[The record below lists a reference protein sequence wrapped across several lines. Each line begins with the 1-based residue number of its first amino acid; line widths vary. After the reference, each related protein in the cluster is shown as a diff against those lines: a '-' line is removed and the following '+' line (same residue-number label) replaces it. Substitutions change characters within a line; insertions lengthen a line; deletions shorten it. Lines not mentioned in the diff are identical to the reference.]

1 METITKYEVKE
12 ITFPERTFVTKRAKL
27 SFDKLPDFFT
37 ENYRAIEKA
46 VTEMGVQT
54 NEPPCAIYYSVDE
67 AKKET
72 DLAAA
77 IPVKNLTK
85 EIKGFEKVVIPKS
98 KALIVT
104 HYGSYETMEPAYTA
118 LEKYLVEHKL
128 KKEWMIEEYFTDPMV
143 EKDPAKWKTNIY
155 FVVK

>member
-12 ITFPERTFVTKRAKL
+12 ITWPEKTFVTKRAKL

-37 ENYRAIEKA
+37 ENYRAIDKA

-67 AKKET
+67 VKKET

-77 IPVKNLTK
+77 IPVKNLTT

-98 KALIVT
+98 KALTVT
-104 HYGSYETMEPAYTA
+104 HYGSYETMEPAYAA
-118 LEKYLVEHKL
+118 LEKYLAEHKL

>member
-12 ITFPERTFVTKRAKL
+12 ITWTEKTFITKRAKISL
-27 SFDKLPDFFT
+27 DKLSAFFD
-37 ENYRAIEKA
+37 ENYGAIYKA
-46 VTEMGVQT
+46 INKSGAKT

-67 AKKET
+67 VKNEM

-77 IPVKNLTK
+77 IPVTGLEK
-85 EIKGFEKVVIPKS
+85 EIEGFEKITIPKS
-98 KALIVT
+98 KALIIT
-104 HYGSYETMEPAYTA
+104 YYGSYENMKAAYSE
-118 LEKYLVEHKL
+118 LDKYVSDHKL
-128 KKEWMIEEYFTDPMV
+128 KKEWMIEEYLTDPST

>member
-12 ITFPERTFVTKRAKL
+12 IAWPEKTFITKRAKISL
-27 SFDKLPDFFT
+27 DKLPAFFT
-37 ENYRAIEKA
+37 ETYGAIYGAIKK
-46 VTEMGVQT
+46 TEAKT

-67 AKKET
+67 VKNET

-77 IPVKNLTK
+77 IPVTGLKK
-85 EIKGFEKVVIPKS
+85 EIEGFEKITIPES
-98 KALIVT
+98 KALT
-104 HYGSYETMEPAYTA
+104 LTYYGSYENMKPAYA
-118 LEKYLVEHKL
+118 ELEKYVSEHKL
-128 KKEWMIEEYFTDPMV
+128 KKEWMIEEYSTDPSM